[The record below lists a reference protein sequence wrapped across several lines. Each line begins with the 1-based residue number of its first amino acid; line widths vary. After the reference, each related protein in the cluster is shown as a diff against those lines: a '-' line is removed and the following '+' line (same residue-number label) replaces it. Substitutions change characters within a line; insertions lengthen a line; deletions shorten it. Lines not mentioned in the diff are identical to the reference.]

1 MLGTRDGPNGRWDL
15 RAVYDLFPGAGRA
28 RARAPEAMLSGGQ
41 QQMLAIG
48 RALMANPG
56 LLLLDEPSEGLS
68 PVLVDELVGAL
79 NEIRRAGTGV
89 LVVEQHLSLVKRATD
104 RFVILSKGQIV
115 GAGPTRRPWATP
127 ESGADGALKFKQGK
141 ERKHERQSIGKT
153 RSAAGRSRARR
164 SRCEGAAHAEDTIK
178 IGALLI
184 DSGPLAGLKDRRSR
198 RSTSRSSRST
208 PPAAPVG
215 KKFEADFISYP
226 GTPDTAVDGATR
238 AVQKDGALF
247 LTGMDTSAV
256 SPALSAKL
264 AVAQRADDRSL
275 RAGRRPDRQG
285 LQRELLPRQRQRLHD
300 HERGR
305 AVPQGQSRSR
315 SGTSSPSTI
324 PPAATPPTKFQAL
337 VKSQGGSIGKV
348 LFAPSGTA
356 DFGAKISELGADPAE
371 GLYVTIFGS
380 DAINLAKQQAQ
391 FGLFGKYK
399 MVIGNSFIIPQVLP
413 AMGDTTV
420 GVYQTLGFVAG
431 EPGAQAEAFVK
442 AYKEKY
448 DGQVPAYT
456 SADQY
461 AAIQLMAA
469 AINKANSTDVAAVRA
484 ALSGLK
490 TDTVLGNVQVR
501 AEDHQTA
508 RPILMN
514 QIVKTADG
522 KAGYEI
528 KTIFPGDAL
537 MPPVD
542 PACKM

>member
-1 MLGTRDGPNGRWDL
+1 MRKVFKIGLT
-15 RAVYDLFPGAGRA
+15 GAIAGA
-28 RARAPEAMLSGGQ
+28 A
-41 QQMLAIG
+41 LAL
-48 RALMANPG
+48 A
-56 LLLLDEPSEGLS
+56 
-68 PVLVDELVGAL
+68 
-79 NEIRRAGTGV
+79 
-89 LVVEQHLSLVKRATD
+89 
-104 RFVILSKGQIV
+104 
-115 GAGPTRRPWATP
+115 
-127 ESGADGALKFKQGK
+127 
-141 ERKHERQSIGKT
+141 
-153 RSAAGRSRARR
+153 
-164 SRCEGAAHAEDTIK
+164 GAAHAEDTIK

-184 DSGPLAGLKDRRSR
+184 DSGPLAGLKDSQVKAINLAIEQIN
-198 RSTSRSSRST
+198 
-208 PPAAPVG
+208 AAGGAAG
-215 KKFEADFISYP
+215 KKLEADFISYA

-264 AVAQRADDRSL
+264 SSLNALMVEVYAQADGMTGKGCNANYFRANVNDSMLMNAVGQFLKDKPIKKWDIIAVDYSS
-275 RAGRRPDRQG
+275 GRD
-285 LQRELLPRQRQRLHD
+285 
-300 HERGR
+300 
-305 AVPQGQSRSR
+305 
-315 SGTSSPSTI
+315 
-324 PPAATPPTKFQAL
+324 AAAKFQAL

-348 LFAPSGTA
+348 LFTPSGTA

-399 MVIGNSFIIPQVLP
+399 MVIGNSFVIPQVLP

-420 GVYQTLGFVAG
+420 GVYQTLGFVPG
-431 EPGAQAEAFVK
+431 EPGAQAETFVK
-442 AYKEKY
+442 AYKDKY
-448 DGQVPAYT
+448 NGETPAYT

-469 AINKANSTDVAAVRA
+469 AINKANATDVAAVRA
-484 ALSGLK
+484 ALAGLK

-528 KTIFPGDAL
+528 KVVYPGEEL
-537 MPPVD
+537 LPPVD